1 MISSEQFFVA
11 VGAVVPLFILMFTG
25 LLVHRNKLLT
35 DVEINHVNGMVFKTF
50 FSVMMFYN
58 MYTTNLKET
67 LRLDLIIF
75 SITALAIVYAVSFFL
90 VCRVVPGP
98 KQRGAMIQAIYR
110 SNFVLMGV
118 PLVGNIF
125 GENNIA
131 LTTMMIAIIIP
142 LYNVLAVFTLET
154 FRGGKFDLLHVAGGV
169 LRNPMIIGAIVGC
182 VFLLLGVQL
191 PKPILKPLGQMS
203 AMTSPLALIILGA
216 SFRFSSVSENPRYLV
231 SVVLARLIIVPA
243 LVFAAAIYWGFRGQE
258 LVTLL
263 AIFGT
268 PCAVASFSMA
278 QLMDSDADLAGN
290 CVVFTS
296 ALSCVTLFIWLLFFA
311 AAGYL

>member
-11 VGAVVPLFILMFTG
+11 AGAVVPLFILMSIG
-25 LLVHRNKLLT
+25 LLIRRFKLLT
-35 DVEINHVNGMVFKTF
+35 DVEINHVNAMVFKTF

-58 MYTTNLKET
+58 MYTTNLRET
-67 LRLDLIIF
+67 MRPDIIVF
-75 SITALAIVYAVSFFL
+75 SISALAVIYAVSFFL
-90 VCRVVPGP
+90 VCRIVPGP

-125 GENNIA
+125 GEDNIA
-131 LTTMMIAIIIP
+131 MTSMMIAIIIP
-142 LYNVLAVFTLET
+142 IYNVLAVFTLET
-154 FRGGKFDLLHVAGGV
+154 FRGGRFDLLHVLGGV
-169 LRNPMIIGAIVGC
+169 LRNPMIIGAIVG
-182 VFLLLGVQL
+182 VLFLTLGIQL
-191 PKPILKPLGQMS
+191 PKPVLKPLGQMS

-216 SFRFSSVSENPRYLV
+216 SFRFSSISENPRYLV
-231 SVVLARLIIVPA
+231 SVVLSRLIIVPA
-243 LVFAAAIYWGFRGQE
+243 AVFAASIYFGFRGQE
-258 LVTLL
+258 LVTML

-278 QLMDSDADLAGN
+278 QLLDSDASLAGN

-296 ALSCVTLFIWLLFFA
+296 ALSCVTMFAWLLFFA
-311 AAGYL
+311 ACGYL